1 MIQIRKPEDLD
12 TTKLPP
18 QIKQFLT
25 TYLQTILQNYG
36 CDSLESIG
44 CIYYLETTSDT
55 LNYSGMGLSHPISE
69 TPFEYCELVPVKSS
83 RGESNLLH
91 GCYVFNNDY
100 AIDLFGQESIFEQ
113 QTLSTL
119 LDYIERGNGTSVSQP
134 QIHDNR
140 I

>member
-1 MIQIRKPEDLD
+1 MIQIRRPENLD
-12 TTKLPP
+12 TTKLSP

-36 CDSLESIG
+36 CDSLENIG

-55 LNYSGMGLSHPISE
+55 LNYSGMGLSHPILE
-69 TPFEYCELVPVKSS
+69 TPFECCELIPIKSS

-100 AIDLFGQESIFEQ
+100 AIDLFGKENIFEQ

-119 LDYIERGNGTSVSQP
+119 LDYIGRGNGTSVSQP